1 MSKTVS
7 LPGWIYLHQ
16 FDWEDAPSF
25 KFVQADHMPPEYK
38 PVVPHV
44 VTFTLPD
51 GFDPI
56 KGQVEALHAQIRKT
70 RAEAQLTVTKLEERI
85 QKLLAIE
92 HRPEMVDE

>member
-25 KFVQADHMPPEYK
+25 KFVQADHRPPEYK

-56 KGQVEALHAQIRKT
+56 TSQVEALRAQIDKT
-70 RAEAQLTVTKLEERI
+70 RAVAQLAVTKLENRI

-92 HRPEMVDE
+92 HRPEMADE

>member
-1 MSKTVS
+1 MNKSVS

-16 FDWEDAPSF
+16 FEWDDVPSF

-56 KGQVEALHAQIRKT
+56 TSQVEALRAQIAKT
-70 RAEAQLTVTKLEERI
+70 RAEAQSNITKLEDRI

-92 HRPEMVDE
+92 HRPEMADE